1 MYDESLSTLH
11 YQILLVQGFVF
22 GIGTGGVFTG
32 ALVYVAQWFI
42 QRRDLAAGEAATGSS
57 VGRVV
62 FPIFSGRTKS
72 HVGFHRAM
80 RYAAPLMWVGLTLS
94 LSSIRARL
102 PREKWNPNL
111 KRFNTSITRRRQ
123 FSL

>member
-1 MYDESLSTLH
+1 MTSLSTLH
-11 YQILLVQGFVF
+11 YQILLVQGLVF

-32 ALVYVAQWFI
+32 ALVYMVQWFI

-62 FPIFSGRTKS
+62 FPIVSGQTKN
-72 HVGFHRAM
+72 HVRFHQAM
-80 RYAAPLMWVGLTLS
+80 RYTAPMIGVGLTLS
-94 LSSIRARL
+94 LSSIQARV
-102 PREKWNPNL
+102 PHAKWNPNL
-111 KRFNTSITRRRQ
+111 KRFNTSIFKRRQ